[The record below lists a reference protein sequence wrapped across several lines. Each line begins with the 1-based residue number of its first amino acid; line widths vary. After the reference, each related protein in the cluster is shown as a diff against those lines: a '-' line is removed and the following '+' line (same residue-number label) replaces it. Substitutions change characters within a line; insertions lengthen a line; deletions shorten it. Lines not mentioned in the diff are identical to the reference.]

1 MGSAFLPPSLSE
13 RKICDLN
20 EGGFYFLIVLS
31 TNSLN
36 KNSILVHHEQRY
48 IDEFQDEA
56 REMG

>member
-13 RKICDLN
+13 RKIRDLS
-20 EGGFYFLIVLS
+20 EGGFYFLTVLS

-56 REMG
+56 RKMG

>member
-36 KNSILVHHEQRY
+36 KNSILVHHEQRD

-56 REMG
+56 RKMG